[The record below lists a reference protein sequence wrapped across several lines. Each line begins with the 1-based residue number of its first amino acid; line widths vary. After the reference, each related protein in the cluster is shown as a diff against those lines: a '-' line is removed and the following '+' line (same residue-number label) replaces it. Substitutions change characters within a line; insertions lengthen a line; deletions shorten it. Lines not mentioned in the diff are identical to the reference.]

1 MTADPGI
8 AKGRVET
15 LIDGIYAIAMTLLVL
30 TIDVPKMPEGVS
42 PDAALPALVLGL
54 DDQVLAC
61 LIAFLVLTGFW
72 MAHEEIFQRVAR
84 IDRTFLNLNLL
95 VLLCTIFVPFTTWLV
110 ADFPTARLAIGL
122 FALNLTI
129 IGLLF
134 TGQWLYISRHPA
146 QVYVRVSGSVLR
158 RGLLHSLSTTAA
170 ALVSVLIAG
179 PMPDFA
185 LWAYLLIPFILV
197 VADRFPDRYR
207 R

>member
-30 TIDVPKMPEGVS
+30 TIDVPVVPAGVS
-42 PDAALPALVLGL
+42 PDVALPALVLGL

-84 IDRTFLNLNLL
+84 INRTFLNLNLL
-95 VLLCTIFVPFTTWLV
+95 VLLSTVFVPFTTWLV
-110 ADFPTARLAIGL
+110 ADYSTTRLAIDL
-122 FALNLTI
+122 FALNLAV

-134 TGQWLYISRHPA
+134 AGQWLHLSRHPA
-146 QVYVRVSGSVLR
+146 LLHAPLPDAVLR
-158 RGLLHSLSTTAA
+158 RGLLRSLSTTVAA
-170 ALVSVLIAG
+170 VVAVLIAV
-179 PMPDFA
+179 PMPDSA
-185 LWAYLLIPFILV
+185 NWGYLMIPLILI
-197 VADRFPDRYR
+197 VADRLPDR
-207 R
+207 

>member
-84 IDRTFLNLNLL
+84 VNRTFLNLNLL
-95 VLLCTIFVPFTTWLV
+95 VLLCTVFVPFTTWLV
-110 ADFPTARLAIGL
+110 SDYASTRLAIDL
-122 FALNLTI
+122 FALNLAV

-134 TGQWLYISRHPA
+134 AGQWLYLSRHQALLYAPLSRA
-146 QVYVRVSGSVLR
+146 ILR
-158 RGLLHSLSTTAA
+158 RGLIRSLSTTIGAVAA
-170 ALVSVLIAG
+170 ALIAVPVPESANWG
-179 PMPDFA
+179 
-185 LWAYLLIPFILV
+185 YLLIPLV
-197 VADRFPDRYR
+197 LIVADRLPDR
-207 R
+207 